1 VAWLIAYPLSGWLGS
16 ELGLATALVTLGAA
30 TLAIAAATARLW
42 PAHDPAELS
51 HMHTGLS
58 PSHPHIR
65 SGAYRA
71 VDGAPAIVHSHRFH
85 IDDLHPR
92 WPSPER
98 P

>member
-1 VAWLIAYPLSGWLGS
+1 MAWLIAYPLSGWLGS

-92 WPSPER
+92 GPSPER